1 MALLGKKSAP
11 SAPNDKKKASFDK
24 KLNELIRFFQAEYE
38 IISDP
43 LRAPRDISEK
53 TFVFPLKYADL
64 TDKYIK
70 KIAALCADLHAT
82 KKLPALVAS
91 GGYGR
96 GELAPFSDV
105 DILILTT
112 GTLDASA
119 KKWIQSL
126 HAACWQAG
134 IRLSYSVRSIDECAE
149 ALRGDLHFM
158 TSLLERRFVWGD
170 KKLYRQLEKVYGQY
184 LRETGA
190 GTLIAA
196 KLAERDARHRKH
208 GDSRAL
214 LQPNIKESKGGL
226 RDLQNLFWLGA
237 LSDNAH
243 SVRDMVRRRLLSA
256 DEARALAAAHEFF
269 WRVRCQMHLLAD
281 RADDRLSFE
290 VQPQIAL
297 RMGYDNPAPN
307 LRAEAFMRD
316 YFRMATETGH
326 LTRILCTVL
335 EARATSG
342 GATAGSRKLALSETI
357 DGFAVAQ
364 NRLIPPT
371 PATFEKTP
379 AEIVRIFRASQTSG
393 FDIHPDALRQI
404 RALLART
411 PDTLKDDKDALGI
424 LRDIILERKK
434 SAATLRRMNEAGLMT
449 ALIPDFAN
457 IFAHMQYDMY
467 HFFTADEHTINAIDM
482 LHKIENGELQAEAPV
497 STVLFGQIYSRR
509 TLYMAMLFH
518 DMAKGTGGEHA
529 IKGAA
534 IARRMCPKLGLDAA
548 ETETAA
554 WLVEHHLLMTM
565 TAFKRDL
572 SDPKTVADFASAVQS
587 PERLKL
593 LTIMT
598 AADVLAVGP
607 GRWNNWKAGLL
618 RDLYARAQ
626 HILSGTP
633 DVLFDDAQ
641 ATMVK
646 QKAVRRLVGDKTAA
660 LRYLIDRAPADL
672 WHSFAPETLAG
683 FITALDKNAGMKEQA
698 TVVRVLPAPAQD
710 FTEVFIFTPDRK
722 GLFATLAGALSAA
735 GASIASARIFTL
747 PDGMALDVFQVQD
760 LQGHAYDNA
769 AFMQRTVKSAI
780 AGTLDIEEEI
790 AQRQKNQPRRS
801 QNFRVV
807 PQVILDNNA
816 SNSHTV
822 IEVTGKDRP
831 GLLYAVTAGLTELGL
846 QISAAKVTTFG
857 SRAMDVFYVKDAYGL
872 KIVHPEKLGRIER
885 LLKNIL
891 DKTT

>member
-1 MALLGKKSAP
+1 MALLGKKTAS
-11 SAPNDKKKASFDK
+11 SAPNDKKKSAFDK
-24 KLNELIRFFQAEYE
+24 KLNELILFFQAEYE

-43 LRAPRDISEK
+43 LRAPRDTSEK
-53 TFVFPLKYADL
+53 TFVFPLKYSDL

-70 KIAALCADLHAT
+70 KIADACAGLHPTGKPPAIVAT
-82 KKLPALVAS
+82 

-96 GELAPFSDV
+96 GELAPFSDIDV
-105 DILILTT
+105 LILTADT
-112 GTLDASA
+112 IDAA
-119 KKWIQSL
+119 TKKWIQNL

-134 IRLSYSVRSIDECAE
+134 IRLSYSVRSLDECAG

-158 TSLLERRFVWGD
+158 TSLLERRFIWGD
-170 KKLYRQLEKVYGQY
+170 KKLYRHLDKVYDQY
-184 LRETGA
+184 LREA
-190 GTLIAA
+190 GTGPLIAA
-196 KLAERDARHRKH
+196 KLAERDARHRKQ

-214 LQPNIKESKGGL
+214 LQPNIKEGKGGL
-226 RDLQNLFWLGA
+226 RDLQNLFWLA
-237 LSDNAH
+237 TLSDNAP
-243 SVRDMVRRRLLSA
+243 RLQDMVRKKLLSA
-256 DEARALAAAHEFF
+256 AEARSLGRAHEFF
-269 WRVRCQMHLLAD
+269 WRVRCQLHMLAE

-290 VQPQIAL
+290 VQPHIAL

-316 YFRMATETGH
+316 YFRMANETGY

-335 EARATSG
+335 EARASSG
-342 GATAGSRKLALSETI
+342 GATAGSRKLALSENI
-357 DGFAVAQ
+357 EGFAVAQ
-364 NRLIPPT
+364 NRLLPQT
-371 PATFEKTP
+371 PDSFDKTP
-379 AEIVRIFRASQTSG
+379 SDIVRIFRVSQTSG

-404 RALLART
+404 RARIDQSPKRLQ
-411 PDTLKDDKDALGI
+411 DDKDALAI
-424 LRDIILERKK
+424 LRDIILDRKK
-434 SAATLRRMNEAGLMT
+434 SAQTLRRLNEAGLMT

-497 STVLFGQIYSRR
+497 STILFGQIHSRR
-509 TLYMAMLFH
+509 ALYMAMLFH

-534 IARRMCPKLGLDAA
+534 IARRMCPKFGLDAA

-554 WLVEHHLLMTM
+554 WLVEYHLLMTM

-572 SDPKTVADFASAVQS
+572 SDPKTVADFAAAVQS

-618 RDLYARAQ
+618 RDLYARTQ

-633 DVLFDDAQ
+633 DLFDDAQ
-641 ATMVK
+641 ATLVK
-646 QKAVRRLVGDKTAA
+646 QKAVRRLIGDKTTA
-660 LRYLIDRAPADL
+660 LRYLTDRAPADF

-683 FITALDKNAGMKEQA
+683 FISALDKNAGMKEQA

-710 FTEVFIFTPDRK
+710 FTEVFVFTPDRT
-722 GLFATLAGALSAA
+722 GLFATLAGAMSAA

-760 LQGHAYDNA
+760 LQGHAYDNP
-769 AFMQRTVKSAI
+769 AFMQRTVKAAL
-780 AGTLDIEEEI
+780 AGTLDIEAEI
-790 AQRQKNQPRRS
+790 AQHRKNQPRRS
-801 QNFRVV
+801 ENFRVA

-831 GLLYAVTAGLTELGL
+831 GFLYDVTSGLTELGL

-857 SRAMDVFYVKDAYGL
+857 SRAMDVFYVKDGYGL
-872 KIVHPEKLGRIER
+872 KIIHPQKLGGIER

-891 DKTT
+891 EKMA